1 MAELLCEFS
10 GQREDGVGRPRLAR
24 NSRSTFFHTPLE
36 SISVPSI
43 SNKNMGE
50 SSFSGRKRQGKSCH
64 LLAVVLKYRNV
75 ALRKVY
81 HRRDM
86 GASHMKVNRIRQNV
100 LPVLAA
106 LIWGTAFV
114 AQSVGADYVEP
125 FTFNAARSAI
135 AFLFLLVLCLVRR
148 TMQRGVVESAT
159 KSWKDLAVGGICC
172 GVALTVAS
180 NLQQKGLET
189 TTSGKA
195 GFITALYI
203 VIVPIAGIF
212 LKKRAPRTIW
222 ISVALAVAGLYCL
235 CITEDFTITSGDF
248 YVLLCAF
255 CFSAHILVIDFFTQR
270 VDGVELSCAQFLVVT
285 VLSSIGMIA
294 TESPSLEA
302 LRFCIW
308 PILYVGIFSSGV
320 AYTLQIL
327 AQKDSNPT
335 VVSLLLSLESVFA
348 TLAGAIILHDRMS
361 GKEYLGCV
369 LMLVAVVLAQLPEPR
384 KRTEEV
390 LNK

>member
-1 MAELLCEFS
+1 
-10 GQREDGVGRPRLAR
+10 
-24 NSRSTFFHTPLE
+24 
-36 SISVPSI
+36 
-43 SNKNMGE
+43 
-50 SSFSGRKRQGKSCH
+50 
-64 LLAVVLKYRNV
+64 
-75 ALRKVY
+75 
-81 HRRDM
+81 
-86 GASHMKVNRIRQNV
+86 MKINRVRQNV

-135 AFLFLLVLCLVRR
+135 AFVFLLILCLVRR
-148 TMQRGVVESAT
+148 GMQKGIVESAT
-159 KSWKDLAVGGICC
+159 KSWKDLAVGGLCC
-172 GVALTVAS
+172 GVALTVAT

-203 VIVPIAGIF
+203 VIVPIVGIF
-212 LKKRAPRTIW
+212 MKKKAPRTLL
-222 ISVALAVAGLYCL
+222 ISVPLAVAGLYCL
-235 CITEDFTITSGDF
+235 CITEDFSVTEGDF
-248 YVLLCAF
+248 YVFLCAI
-255 CFSAHILVIDFFTQR
+255 CFSAHILVIDHFTQK

-285 VLSSIGMIA
+285 VLSSVGMIVS
-294 TESPSLEA
+294 ESPSLEA
-302 LRFCIW
+302 VGMCIW
-308 PILYVGIFSSGV
+308 PILYVGVFSSGV

-348 TLAGAIILHDRMS
+348 TLAGAIILHDQMS

-369 LMLVAVVLAQLPEPR
+369 LMLVAVVLAQLPER
-384 KRTEEV
+384 EKKTIQ
-390 LNK
+390 KA

>member
-1 MAELLCEFS
+1 
-10 GQREDGVGRPRLAR
+10 
-24 NSRSTFFHTPLE
+24 
-36 SISVPSI
+36 
-43 SNKNMGE
+43 
-50 SSFSGRKRQGKSCH
+50 
-64 LLAVVLKYRNV
+64 
-75 ALRKVY
+75 
-81 HRRDM
+81 
-86 GASHMKVNRIRQNV
+86 MKINRVRQNV

-135 AFLFLLVLCLVRR
+135 AFVFLLILCLVRR
-148 TMQRGVVESAT
+148 GMQKGIVESAT
-159 KSWKDLAVGGICC
+159 KSWKDLAVGGLCC
-172 GVALTVAS
+172 GVALTVAT

-203 VIVPIAGIF
+203 VIVPIVGIF
-212 LKKRAPRTIW
+212 MKKKAPRTLL
-222 ISVALAVAGLYCL
+222 ISVPLAVAGLYCL
-235 CITEDFTITSGDF
+235 CITEDFSVTEGDF
-248 YVLLCAF
+248 YVFLCAI
-255 CFSAHILVIDFFTQR
+255 CFSAHILVIDHFTQK

-285 VLSSIGMIA
+285 VLSSVGMIVS
-294 TESPSLEA
+294 ENPSLEA
-302 LRFCIW
+302 VGMCIW
-308 PILYVGIFSSGV
+308 PILYVGVFSSGV

-348 TLAGAIILHDRMS
+348 TLAGAIILHDQMS

-369 LMLVAVVLAQLPEPR
+369 LMLVAVVLAQLPEREKKAPQQA
-384 KRTEEV
+384 
-390 LNK
+390 